1 MNMKAS
7 RWFWVGLSL
16 FALSGT
22 AALASDASAD
32 RAALA
37 AKAEVR
43 ANAKQAG
50 SEPACSCSMMSKPT
64 SGNRSAAEFS
74 DHG

>member
-1 MNMKAS
+1 MKAS

-37 AKAEVR
+37 AKAE

-50 SEPACSCSMMSKPT
+50 SEHGCSCSMMSKPT
-64 SGNRSAAEFS
+64 SGNRSAA
-74 DHG
+74 DYTDRG

>member
-1 MNMKAS
+1 MKAS

-32 RAALA
+32 RTALA
-37 AKAEVR
+37 AKAEIR
-43 ANAKQAG
+43 ENAKQAG
-50 SEPACSCSMMSKPT
+50 SEHGCSCSMMSKPT

-74 DHG
+74 DRG